1 MPRLRTFSERGE
13 PFRVP
18 IRPAPA
24 REPQK
29 AVAVYGVLRH
39 SDREMRVL
47 CTDGQPDG
55 RRTQTFLRWL
65 LREAFHRGKKWLLV
79 VWDNA
84 SWHKC
89 LKRWAATYN
98 RRAAT
103 TGRTRLLLFFL
114 PSRSP
119 WLNPIEPH
127 WLHCKRAVYS
137 VERTPTTRELKKTV
151 HLYFDHRNSTIPTG
165 S

>member
-13 PFRVP
+13 PLRIP

-24 REPQK
+24 PEPQK

-39 SDREMRVL
+39 SDREVRVL
-47 CTDGQPDG
+47 CTHGQPNG
-55 RRTQTFLRWL
+55 QRTQTFLRWL
-65 LREAFHRGKKWLLV
+65 LREASRRKKKWLLV
-79 VWDNA
+79 IWDNA

-98 RRAAT
+98 RRAAKS
-103 TGRTRLLLFFL
+103 GNTRVLLFFL

-127 WLHCKRAVYS
+127 WLHCKRAIYS
-137 VERTPTTRELKKTV
+137 VDQTPTPQELMETV
-151 HLYFDHRNSTIPTG
+151 HLYFDQRHATIPTE